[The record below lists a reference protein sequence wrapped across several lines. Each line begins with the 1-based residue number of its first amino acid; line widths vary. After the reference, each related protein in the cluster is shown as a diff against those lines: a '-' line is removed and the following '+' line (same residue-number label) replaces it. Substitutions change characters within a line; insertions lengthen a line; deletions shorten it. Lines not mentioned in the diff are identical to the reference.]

1 VLGVSPQ
8 AQQAVARQWLS
19 ATIQA
24 YPSATA
30 QFLRQ
35 EKDIFRNP
43 IGAALNEGMPLLVEE
58 LFGGME
64 PGKIAE
70 ALGGIVRIR
79 AVQDFSPREAVGFIF
94 MLKKILRDKLPACPE
109 VIGELDSR
117 VDDMAL
123 VAFDLFMRC
132 REEVYELRLSE
143 TRRRE
148 GVSEKMLAR
157 NEGG

>member
-1 VLGVSPQ
+1 VLGISPQ
-8 AQQAVARQWLS
+8 TQQAVARQWLA

-24 YPSATA
+24 YPPSTA

-35 EKDIFRNP
+35 ERDVFRNP
-43 IGAALNEGMPLLVEE
+43 IGAALHEGMPLLVAE

-64 PGKIAE
+64 PGRITE

-79 AVQDFSPREAVGFIF
+79 AVQDFSPREAVGFVF
-94 MLKKILRDKLPACPE
+94 ELKKILRDELAARPQ
-109 VIGELDSR
+109 VINELDRR

-123 VAFDLFMRC
+123 SAFDLFMRC

-143 TRRRE
+143 ARRRE
-148 GVSEKMLAR
+148 GVSEKMVAR

>member
-1 VLGVSPQ
+1 MLGVSPQ
-8 AQQAVARQWLS
+8 TQQSVAQQWLA

-24 YPSATA
+24 YPPSTA
-30 QFLRQ
+30 RFLRQ

-64 PGKIAE
+64 LAKIAE

-79 AVQDFSPREAVGFIF
+79 AVQELSPREAVGFVF
-94 MLKKILRDKLPACPE
+94 KLKEIVRAELAARPE
-109 VIGELDSR
+109 VISELDRR
-117 VDDMAL
+117 VDEMAL
-123 VAFDLFMRC
+123 AAFDLFVRC

-143 TRRRE
+143 ARRRE